1 MKLLATM
8 LVIAELIYALT
19 AKLAVFMLSL
29 LVIVFASLFTHEMI
43 RTSRMHSASSKRGAR
58 P

>member
-1 MKLLATM
+1 M